1 MGFYARFC
9 VTVVRSQSLS
19 FGIGFVNA
27 QNSAD
32 ISSYLDIFLWAISTD
47 TRRGGKKLGSV
58 IEIEKTPFRKGT
70 LTASIPPAIRN
81 HL

>member
-1 MGFYARFC
+1 MVVGFYARFC

-32 ISSYLDIFLWAISTD
+32 MAIWIFSFGRYRL
-47 TRRGGKKLGSV
+47 TRGAAGKSLG
-58 IEIEKTPFRKGT
+58 
-70 LTASIPPAIRN
+70 L
-81 HL
+81 